1 MTISPEYFY
10 WWGKIPMPM
19 GVMSHASGGNTPLQ
33 WGKYPIGKKLLWA
46 NNLQRISIC
55 RESHFRIWLSLCC
68 KQETTNYL

>member
-33 WGKYPIGKKLLWA
+33 WGKYPIEKKLLWA
-46 NNLQRISIC
+46 NSLQRISIR
-55 RESHFRIWLSLCC
+55 RESHFQI
-68 KQETTNYL
+68 